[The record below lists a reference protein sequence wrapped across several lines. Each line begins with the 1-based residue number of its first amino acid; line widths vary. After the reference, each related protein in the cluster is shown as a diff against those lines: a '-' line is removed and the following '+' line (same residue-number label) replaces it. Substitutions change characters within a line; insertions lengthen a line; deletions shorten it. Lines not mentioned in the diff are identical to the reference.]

1 MVRRGLLIYPYA
13 FMRFDTDSGAPM
25 TLPLPA
31 FRPRLAHLLS
41 VTGLVAA
48 LGVAPAALAQ
58 SPVKI
63 GFIGTL
69 SGPGGALGQ
78 DQYDAFMLAIQQK
91 GGKLGGVPVEVIRED
106 DQLKPDVGVQAATKL
121 LKSDNVAF
129 VTGVTFSNVMMAIHK
144 PITDAGVFLIG
155 SNAGPAPIAGK
166 QCSKYFFSTSWDN
179 DQLHE
184 AGGQLASDLGYK
196 NMYVMAAN
204 YQAGRDAVSGFK
216 RNYNGKVIDEV
227 YTQVN
232 QPDYSAEIAQLQAA
246 NPDAVYVFYPGGMGV
261 NFVKQYR
268 QAGLL
273 GKIPL
278 LSAASIDGATL
289 PALKQLAVGVITS
302 APYAPDLNNAQNK
315 QFVDAFVQAY
325 KRQPSMYAA
334 QSYDAANLIDSAL
347 TKVKGDTTNKEA
359 LHAAL
364 KEASFASVRGPFAF
378 ASNQF
383 PDAGFFRVDVIE
395 SPDGAALSAVSPIT
409 IKTRANFAAQC
420 PLK

>member
-1 MVRRGLLIYPYA
+1 MKNPASASSRRR
-13 FMRFDTDSGAPM
+13 FMHGTLAAAMLCGAVA
-25 TLPLPA
+25 TA
-31 FRPRLAHLLS
+31 AH
-41 VTGLVAA
+41 
-48 LGVAPAALAQ
+48 AQ
-58 SPVKI
+58 EPVKI
-63 GFIGTL
+63 GFIATM

-91 GGKLGGVPVEVIRED
+91 GGKLGGVPVQVIRED

-121 LKSDNVAF
+121 LKSENVPII
-129 VTGVTFSNVMMAIHK
+129 TGVTFSNVMMAIHK

-166 QCSKYFFSTSWDN
+166 DCSSYYFSTSWDN

-184 AGGQLASDLGYK
+184 AGGQLATDMGYK

-216 RNYNGKVIDEV
+216 RDFTGNIINEV

-246 NPDAVYVFYPGGMGV
+246 NPDAVYVFYPGGMGI

-278 LSAASIDGATL
+278 LSAASIDGSTL
-289 PALKQLAVGVITS
+289 PALKSLAVGVVTS
-302 APYAPDLNNAQNK
+302 APYAPDLNNAQNT
-315 QFVDAFVQAY
+315 QFVEAFKKAY
-325 KRQPSMYAA
+325 NRVPSMYAA

-347 TKVKGDTTNKEA
+347 AKVKGNVKDKDA
-359 LHAAL
+359 FHAAL
-364 KEASFASVRGPFAF
+364 KAADFKSVRGDFKF

-383 PDAGFFRVDVIE
+383 PDAGFFRVDVVDG
-395 SPDGAALSAVSPIT
+395 PDGAALSALNPIH